1 MFSSTGSIR
10 LGHAWLR
17 RSRYRVIGLVVG
29 ISALGASNIRAQA
42 QAQVNGP
49 VAAFSFNEATGV
61 TALDASS
68 HGNDAELVNGPA
80 RTAGRFGGGV
90 YLDGVVDSV
99 QLPMTESLT
108 FSNAFTMEAWI
119 APTAFDYERSLWWT
133 PATGL
138 TLRAEGTV
146 VPIVFLSS
154 GPVGFVSNR
163 SVPLNGWSHVA
174 MTFDG
179 SMLRLYINGVDAGS
193 RPAAGTLLPSL
204 PEAGRLGGA
213 SAFAG
218 TIDELRFYGRALTE
232 AEVRLDSATSVDPA
246 WPLEVSARTPSPN
259 AVGVVQASVTTTF
272 SRAVDASTITT
283 STFELVDSG
292 NAVMPATV
300 SYDAA
305 SRTATLSPTIALT
318 ASSSYT
324 VRISGGTL
332 GVRDAQGT
340 PLAATVAW
348 TFRTAAPASA
358 PSAAYVFSETSGAT
372 ASDSS
377 GNGNEA
383 LVDATRTAGR
393 TGGGLQ
399 MDGVDDGI
407 QLPMTESLAFSSA
420 FTFEAWISPAAF
432 GRERNLWWTPA
443 TMLTLRAEGTVVP
456 VAFLSSGPVGF
467 VSDGVLPLDTWSH
480 VAMTYDG
487 SWLRLF
493 INGADAGSRAAS
505 GTLVVAS
512 PPEPGIV
519 GGASAFAGTIDE
531 LRFYRRALSA
541 AEISADM
548 MLAVNPAPTPLT
560 VTAVTPAAQG
570 VDPAHA
576 IVSAT
581 FSRPAAS
588 ASLTTATVQLL
599 DSANHVVP
607 AAVTYDAAS
616 RTVILTPTSPLA
628 AASNYH
634 ARVAG
639 GSGGVKAEDGGL
651 LAADVQWSFV
661 TSAAVPPP
669 SGTVA
674 PHISWLST
682 TSGQSGQLVVINGTH
697 FGEYKGTNSVTFNDK
712 KATIVYWCSS
722 WIVVYVP
729 SGATTGPLVV
739 KVDGKASNA
748 VTFTIP
754 RRW

>member
-1 MFSSTGSIR
+1 MFDSTGSIR
-10 LGHAWLR
+10 LGNAWLR

-29 ISALGASNIRAQA
+29 VSALGASNIRAQA

-49 VAAFSFNEATGV
+49 VAAFSFSEASGV

-90 YLDGVVDSV
+90 YLDGVADAV
-99 QLPMTESLT
+99 QLPMTESLA
-108 FSNAFTMEAWI
+108 FSSAFTMEAWI
-119 APTAFDYERSLWWT
+119 APAAFDYERSLWWT
-133 PATGL
+133 PATMV
-138 TLRAEGTV
+138 TVRAEGTI
-146 VPIVFLSS
+146 VPVAFLSS
-154 GPVGFVSNR
+154 GQVGFVSNR
-163 SVPLNGWSHVA
+163 PVPLNSWSHVA
-174 MTFDG
+174 VTFDG

-193 RPAAGTLLPSL
+193 RAATGTLLPSL
-204 PEAGRLGGA
+204 PEAGMLGGA

-218 TIDELRFYGRALTE
+218 TIDELRFYRRALSQ
-232 AEVRLDSATSVDPA
+232 AEVRLDSATSVDPE
-246 WPLEVSARTPSPN
+246 WPLEISARTPWPN
-259 AVGVVQASVTTTF
+259 AVGVVQAGVTTTF
-272 SRAVDASTITT
+272 SRAVDASSITT

-305 SRTATLSPTIALT
+305 TRTATLSPTIALT
-318 ASSSYT
+318 PLSSYT
-324 VRISGGTL
+324 ARMAGGTP
-332 GVRDAQGT
+332 GVRDAQGA

-348 TFRTAAPASA
+348 TFRTAAAASA
-358 PSAAYVFSETSGAT
+358 PSAAYSFSETGGA
-372 ASDSS
+372 AAIDSS

-383 LVDATRTAGR
+383 LVDAARTAGR

-399 MDGVDDGI
+399 MDGVNDGVL
-407 QLPMTESLAFSSA
+407 LPMTESLAFTSA
-420 FTFEAWISPAAF
+420 FTFEAWISPTAF
-432 GRERNLWWTPA
+432 GRERNLWWTPVA
-443 TMLTLRAEGTVVP
+443 MLTLRAEGTVVP
-456 VAFLSSGPVGF
+456 VALLSGGQVGF
-467 VSDGVLPLDTWSH
+467 VSDGVLPLNTWSH

-505 GTLVVAS
+505 GTLMIAS

-531 LRFYRRALSA
+531 LRFYRRALSG

-548 MLAVNPAPTPLT
+548 TLPVNPASTPLT

-639 GSGGVKAEDGGL
+639 GSGGVRAEDGGL
-651 LAADVQWSFV
+651 LSADVQWSFV
-661 TSAAVPPP
+661 TAAVVPPP
-669 SGTVA
+669 SGTA
-674 PHISWLST
+674 PRITWVSSN
-682 TSGQSGQLVVINGTH
+682 SGQSGQLVVINGTNL
-697 FGEYKGTNSVTFNDK
+697 GEHKGTNAVTFNGK
-712 KATIVYWCSS
+712 TASVVYWCSS
-722 WIVVYVP
+722 WIVVFVP

-739 KVDGKASNA
+739 KVDGKTSNA